1 MLLKFVSLSFIE
13 HYNLY
18 LFWIKAFGNSG
29 NEVASSVGENYYE
42 MSKSFQ
48 EQDVLRY
55 SV

>member
-13 HYNLY
+13 YYNLY
-18 LFWIKAFGNSG
+18 LLWIKACGNSG
-29 NEVASSVGENYYE
+29 NEVASSVGENDYE

-48 EQDVLRY
+48 EQNVLRY